1 MSESNLNY
9 KNKRILQI
17 IPNMEIGGA
26 ERTVLEITSFL
37 KDKEFSSL
45 VLTSGGKLIGELEKE
60 NIEVIKLKIDKKNP
74 YSIIKNFFLFIKIF
88 REKKIDLVHVRSR
101 APAWSAIFAAKKIG
115 IPVLTTWHGHVSNSS
130 FIKKIYNS
138 IMLKGDAVIANSAYT
153 AERISKIY
161 NIDLNKIDIISRGV
175 NVESFEGS
183 KFSNTEISNMKK
195 IWSVD
200 DNKIIILFPARLTRW
215 KGHLVTIEAINL
227 LKKEKFFD
235 QVIFLFAGEK
245 AGAENYIKK
254 LNSIITKFKLQENIK
269 LVERIENMPLAY
281 HASDIVLSPS
291 IEPEPFGRIPIEA
304 QAAGKTIIASD
315 HGAVKDT
322 IKNGNNFT
330 GFKVKPNDPQALS
343 IAIKQSIIMDKK
355 DLTKMHERAISNVK
369 NNFSLQNMCKKT
381 LDCLLY
387 TSDAADE

>member
-37 KDKEFSSL
+37 KDTEFSSL

-88 REKKIDLVHVRSR
+88 REKKIDLIHVRSR

-161 NIDLNKIDIISRGV
+161 NIDLHKIDIISRGV
-175 NVESFEGS
+175 NVESFERS
-183 KFSNTEISNMKK
+183 KFSNTEISNMRKM
-195 IWSVD
+195 WSVD

-235 QVIFLFAGEK
+235 HVIFLFAGEK

-281 HASDIVLSPS
+281 LASDIVLSPS

-343 IAIKQSIIMDKK
+343 IAIKQSITMDKK

-369 NNFSLQNMCKKT
+369 NNFSLENMCKKT
-381 LDCLLY
+381 LEVYKRLLI
-387 TSDAADE
+387 SE

>member
-37 KDKEFSSL
+37 KDAEFSSL

-138 IMLKGDAVIANSAYT
+138 IMLRGDAVIANSAYT

-183 KFSNTEISNMKK
+183 KFSNTEISNMRKM
-195 IWSVD
+195 WSVD

-235 QVIFLFAGEK
+235 HVIFLFAGEK

-281 HASDIVLSPS
+281 LASDIVLSPS

-343 IAIKQSIIMDKK
+343 IAIKQSITMDKK

-369 NNFSLQNMCKKT
+369 NNFSLENMCKKT
-381 LDCLLY
+381 LEVYKRLLI
-387 TSDAADE
+387 SE

>member
-37 KDKEFSSL
+37 KDTEFSSL

-183 KFSNTEISNMKK
+183 KFSNKEISNMRKM
-195 IWSVD
+195 WSVD

-235 QVIFLFAGEK
+235 HVIFLFAGEK

-281 HASDIVLSPS
+281 LASDIVLSPS

-343 IAIKQSIIMDKK
+343 IAIKQSITMDKK

-369 NNFSLQNMCKKT
+369 NNFSLENMCKKT
-381 LDCLLY
+381 LEVYKRLLI
-387 TSDAADE
+387 SE

>member
-37 KDKEFSSL
+37 KDTEFSSL

-88 REKKIDLVHVRSR
+88 REKKIDLIHVRSR
-101 APAWSAIFAAKKIG
+101 GPAWSAIFAAKKIG
-115 IPVLTTWHGHVSNSS
+115 IPALTTWHGHVSNSS

-153 AERISKIY
+153 AKRISKIY

-183 KFSNTEISNMKK
+183 KFSNKEISNMRKM
-195 IWSVD
+195 WSVD

-235 QVIFLFAGEK
+235 HVIFLFAGEK

-281 HASDIVLSPS
+281 LASDIVLSPS

-343 IAIKQSIIMDKK
+343 IAIKQSITMDKK

-369 NNFSLQNMCKKT
+369 NNFSLENMCKKT
-381 LDCLLY
+381 LEVYKRLLI
-387 TSDAADE
+387 SE

>member
-74 YSIIKNFFLFIKIF
+74 YSILKNFFLFIKIF
-88 REKKIDLVHVRSR
+88 REKKINLVHVRSR

-195 IWSVD
+195 MWSVD

-281 HASDIVLSPS
+281 HASDVVLSPS

-369 NNFSLQNMCKKT
+369 NNFSLENMCKKT
-381 LDCLLY
+381 LEVYKRLLI
-387 TSDAADE
+387 SE

>member
-281 HASDIVLSPS
+281 HASDVVLSPS

-343 IAIKQSIIMDKK
+343 IAIKQSITMDKI
-355 DLTKMHERAISNVK
+355 DLTKMHKRAISNVK
-369 NNFSLQNMCKKT
+369 NNFSLENMCKKT
-381 LDCLLY
+381 LEVYKRLLI
-387 TSDAADE
+387 SE

>member
-37 KDKEFSSL
+37 KDTEFSSL

-88 REKKIDLVHVRSR
+88 REKKIDLIHVRSR
-101 APAWSAIFAAKKIG
+101 GPAWSAIFAAKKIG
-115 IPVLTTWHGHVSNSS
+115 IPALTTWHGHVSNSS

-161 NIDLNKIDIISRGV
+161 NIGLNKIDIISRGV
-175 NVESFEGS
+175 NVESFKGS
-183 KFSNTEISNMKK
+183 KFSNIEISNMKK
-195 IWSVD
+195 MWSVD

-235 QVIFLFAGEK
+235 HVIFLFAGEK

-281 HASDIVLSPS
+281 LASDIVLSPS
-291 IEPEPFGRIPIEA
+291 IEPEPFGRIPI
-304 QAAGKTIIASD
+304 
-315 HGAVKDT
+315 
-322 IKNGNNFT
+322 
-330 GFKVKPNDPQALS
+330 
-343 IAIKQSIIMDKK
+343 
-355 DLTKMHERAISNVK
+355 
-369 NNFSLQNMCKKT
+369 
-381 LDCLLY
+381 
-387 TSDAADE
+387 

>member
-37 KDKEFSSL
+37 KDAEFSSL

-88 REKKIDLVHVRSR
+88 REKKIDLIHVRSR
-101 APAWSAIFAAKKIG
+101 GPAWAAIFAAKKIG
-115 IPVLTTWHGHVSNSS
+115 IPALTTWHGHVSNSS

-161 NIDLNKIDIISRGV
+161 NIGLNKIDIISRGV

-183 KFSNTEISNMKK
+183 KFSNTEISNMRKM
-195 IWSVD
+195 WSVD

-235 QVIFLFAGEK
+235 HVIFLFAGEK

-281 HASDIVLSPS
+281 LASDIVLSPS
-291 IEPEPFGRIPIEA
+291 IEAEPFGRIPIEA

-343 IAIKQSIIMDKK
+343 IAIKQSITMDKK

-369 NNFSLQNMCKKT
+369 NNFSLENKCKKT
-381 LDCLLY
+381 LEVYKRLLI
-387 TSDAADE
+387 SE

>member
-175 NVESFEGS
+175 NIESFEGS
-183 KFSNTEISNMKK
+183 KFSNTEINNIKK
-195 IWSVD
+195 MWSVD

-281 HASDIVLSPS
+281 HASDVVLSPS

-369 NNFSLQNMCKKT
+369 NNFSLENMCKKT
-381 LDCLLY
+381 LEVYKRLLI
-387 TSDAADE
+387 SE

>member
-37 KDKEFSSL
+37 KDTEFSSL

-161 NIDLNKIDIISRGV
+161 NIDLNKVDIISRGV

-355 DLTKMHERAISNVK
+355 DLIKMHERAISNVK
-369 NNFSLQNMCKKT
+369 NNFSLENMCKKT
-381 LDCLLY
+381 LEVYKRLLI
-387 TSDAADE
+387 SE

>member
-138 IMLKGDAVIANSAYT
+138 IMLKGDAVIANSSYT

-281 HASDIVLSPS
+281 HASDVVLSPS

-369 NNFSLQNMCKKT
+369 NNFSLENMCKKT
-381 LDCLLY
+381 LEVYKRLLI
-387 TSDAADE
+387 SE

>member
-37 KDKEFSSL
+37 KDTEFSSL

-138 IMLKGDAVIANSAYT
+138 IMLKGDAVIANSVYT

-183 KFSNTEISNMKK
+183 KFSNTEISNIKK
-195 IWSVD
+195 MWSVD

-254 LNSIITKFKLQENIK
+254 LNSLITKFKLQENIK

-369 NNFSLQNMCKKT
+369 NNFSLENMCKKT
-381 LDCLLY
+381 LEVYRRLLI
-387 TSDAADE
+387 SE

>member
-37 KDKEFSSL
+37 KDKKFSSL

-281 HASDIVLSPS
+281 HASDVVLSPS

-369 NNFSLQNMCKKT
+369 NNFSLENMCKKT
-381 LDCLLY
+381 LEVYKRLLI
-387 TSDAADE
+387 SE

>member
-37 KDKEFSSL
+37 KDTEFSSL

-183 KFSNTEISNMKK
+183 KFSNTEISNIKK
-195 IWSVD
+195 MWSVD

-254 LNSIITKFKLQENIK
+254 LNSLITKFKLQENIK

-281 HASDIVLSPS
+281 HASDVVLSPS

-369 NNFSLQNMCKKT
+369 NNFSLENMCKKT
-381 LDCLLY
+381 LEVYKRLLI
-387 TSDAADE
+387 SE

>member
-45 VLTSGGKLIGELEKE
+45 VLTSGGKLIGELEKK

-138 IMLKGDAVIANSAYT
+138 IMLKGDAVIANSVYT

-195 IWSVD
+195 MWSVD

-235 QVIFLFAGEK
+235 HVIFLFAGEK

-254 LNSIITKFKLQENIK
+254 LNSVITKFKLQENIK

-281 HASDIVLSPS
+281 HASDVVLSPS

-369 NNFSLQNMCKKT
+369 NNFSLENMCKKT
-381 LDCLLY
+381 LEVYKRLLI
-387 TSDAADE
+387 SE

>member
-37 KDKEFSSL
+37 KDAEFSSL

-88 REKKIDLVHVRSR
+88 REKKIDLIHVRSR

-235 QVIFLFAGEK
+235 HVIFLFAGEK

-254 LNSIITKFKLQENIK
+254 LNSLITKFKLQENIK

-369 NNFSLQNMCKKT
+369 NNFSLENMCKKT
-381 LDCLLY
+381 LEVYKRLLI
-387 TSDAADE
+387 SE

>member
-200 DNKIIILFPARLTRW
+200 DNKVIILFPARLTRW

-330 GFKVKPNDPQALS
+330 GFKVRPNDPQALS

-369 NNFSLQNMCKKT
+369 NNFSLENMCKKT
-381 LDCLLY
+381 LEVYKRLLI
-387 TSDAADE
+387 SE

>member
-195 IWSVD
+195 MWSVD

-235 QVIFLFAGEK
+235 HVIFLFAGEK

-369 NNFSLQNMCKKT
+369 NNFSLENMCKKT
-381 LDCLLY
+381 LEVYKRLLI
-387 TSDAADE
+387 SE

>member
-195 IWSVD
+195 MWSVD
-200 DNKIIILFPARLTRW
+200 DNKIIILFPARLTSW

-281 HASDIVLSPS
+281 HASDVVLSPS

-369 NNFSLQNMCKKT
+369 NNFSLENMCKKT
-381 LDCLLY
+381 LEVYKRLLI
-387 TSDAADE
+387 SE

>member
-1 MSESNLNY
+1 MSKLDLNY

-37 KDKEFSSL
+37 KDTEFSSL

-88 REKKIDLVHVRSR
+88 REKKIDLIHVRSR

-175 NVESFEGS
+175 NVESFERS
-183 KFSNTEISNMKK
+183 KFSNTEISNMRKM
-195 IWSVD
+195 WSVD

-235 QVIFLFAGEK
+235 HVIFLFAGEK

-281 HASDIVLSPS
+281 LASDIVLSPS

-343 IAIKQSIIMDKK
+343 IAIKQSITMDKK

-369 NNFSLQNMCKKT
+369 NNFSLENMCKKT
-381 LDCLLY
+381 LEVYKRLLI
-387 TSDAADE
+387 SE

>member
-138 IMLKGDAVIANSAYT
+138 RMLKGDAVIDNSAYT

-281 HASDIVLSPS
+281 HASDVVLSPS

-369 NNFSLQNMCKKT
+369 NNFSLENMCKKT
-381 LDCLLY
+381 LEVYKRLLI
-387 TSDAADE
+387 SE

>member
-74 YSIIKNFFLFIKIF
+74 YSIIKNFFLLIKIF

-235 QVIFLFAGEK
+235 HVIFLFAGEK

-281 HASDIVLSPS
+281 HASDVVLSPS

-369 NNFSLQNMCKKT
+369 NNFSLENMCKKT
-381 LDCLLY
+381 LEVYKRLLI
-387 TSDAADE
+387 SE

>member
-37 KDKEFSSL
+37 KDTEFSSL

-74 YSIIKNFFLFIKIF
+74 YSVIKNFFLFIKIF
-88 REKKIDLVHVRSR
+88 REKKIDLIHVRSR

-175 NVESFEGS
+175 NVESFERS
-183 KFSNTEISNMKK
+183 KFSNTEISNMRKM
-195 IWSVD
+195 WSVD

-235 QVIFLFAGEK
+235 HVIFLFAGEK

-281 HASDIVLSPS
+281 LASDIVLSPS
-291 IEPEPFGRIPIEA
+291 IEPEPFGRIPIET

-343 IAIKQSIIMDKK
+343 IAIKQSITMDKK

-369 NNFSLQNMCKKT
+369 NNFSLENMCKKT
-381 LDCLLY
+381 LEVYKRLLI
-387 TSDAADE
+387 SE

>member
-37 KDKEFSSL
+37 KDTEFSSL

-88 REKKIDLVHVRSR
+88 REKKIDLIHVRSR

-175 NVESFEGS
+175 NVESFERS
-183 KFSNTEISNMKK
+183 KFSNTEISNMRKM
-195 IWSVD
+195 WSVD

-235 QVIFLFAGEK
+235 HVIFLFAGEK

-343 IAIKQSIIMDKK
+343 IAIKQSITMDKK

-369 NNFSLQNMCKKT
+369 NNFSLENMCKKT
-381 LDCLLY
+381 LEVYKRLLI
-387 TSDAADE
+387 SE

>member
-88 REKKIDLVHVRSR
+88 REKKIDLIHVRSR

-235 QVIFLFAGEK
+235 HVIFLFAGEK

-281 HASDIVLSPS
+281 HASDVVLSPS

-369 NNFSLQNMCKKT
+369 NNFSLENMCKKT
-381 LDCLLY
+381 LEVYKRLLI
-387 TSDAADE
+387 SE

>member
-37 KDKEFSSL
+37 KDAEFSSL

-183 KFSNTEISNMKK
+183 KFSNTEISNMRKM
-195 IWSVD
+195 WSVD

-235 QVIFLFAGEK
+235 HVIFLFAGEK
-245 AGAENYIKK
+245 AGAENYTKK

-343 IAIKQSIIMDKK
+343 IAIKQSITMDKK

-369 NNFSLQNMCKKT
+369 NNFSLENMCKKT
-381 LDCLLY
+381 LEVYKRLLI
-387 TSDAADE
+387 SE

>member
-88 REKKIDLVHVRSR
+88 RKKKIDLVHVRSR

-195 IWSVD
+195 MWSVD
-200 DNKIIILFPARLTRW
+200 DNKIIILFPARLTSW

-235 QVIFLFAGEK
+235 QVVFLFAGEK

-281 HASDIVLSPS
+281 HASDVVLSPS

-369 NNFSLQNMCKKT
+369 NNFSLENMCKKT
-381 LDCLLY
+381 LEVYKRLLI
-387 TSDAADE
+387 SE